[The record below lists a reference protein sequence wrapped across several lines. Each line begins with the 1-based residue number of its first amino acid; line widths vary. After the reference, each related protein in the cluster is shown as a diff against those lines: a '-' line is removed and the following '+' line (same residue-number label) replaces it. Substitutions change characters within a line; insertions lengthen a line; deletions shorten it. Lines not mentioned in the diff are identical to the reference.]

1 MNIYEFI
8 GDHLILS
15 FGLILSLLLL
25 IFNELKIKQQNIA
38 NIDPFKAVNLMN
50 AGAGVIDIGSPESFK
65 AGHIVNAKNMT
76 PDQLSGQQDK
86 LKKIKNRSTIIVC
99 DTGNDSSKAVNTLRA
114 SGQENVY
121 GISGGIAGW
130 TEANMPLITK
140 NKKIK

>member
-8 GDHLILS
+8 SDHLVLS
-15 FGLILSLLLL
+15 FGLILSFLLLV
-25 IFNELKIKQQNIA
+25 FNELKIKQQNIA

-50 AGAGVIDIGSPESFK
+50 AGANLIDIRSPEAFK
-65 AGHIVNAKNMT
+65 TGHIVNAKNMT
-76 PDQLSGQQDK
+76 LDQLNGQKEK
-86 LKKIKNRSTIIVC
+86 LKKIKNRPIIIIC

-140 NKKIK
+140 KKK

>member
-8 GDHLILS
+8 SDHLILT

-25 IFNELKIKQQNIA
+25 IFNELKVKQQNIA

-50 AGAGVIDIGSPESFK
+50 AGAKVIDIRSPEAFK
-65 AGHIVNAKNMT
+65 TGHIVNSKNMSL
-76 PDQLSGQQDK
+76 DQLNGNQKK
-86 LKKIKNRSTIIVC
+86 LNKIKNRSTIIIC
-99 DTGNDSSKAVNTLRA
+99 DNGVASSKAVNSLRA
-114 SGQENVY
+114 SGQDNIY

-140 NKKIK
+140 KKK